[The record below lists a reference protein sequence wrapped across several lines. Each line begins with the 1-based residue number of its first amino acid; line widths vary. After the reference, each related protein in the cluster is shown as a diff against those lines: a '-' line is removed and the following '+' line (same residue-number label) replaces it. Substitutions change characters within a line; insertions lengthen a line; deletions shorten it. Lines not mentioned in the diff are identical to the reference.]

1 MDGRLTLEMG
11 EGKEKIK
18 MEIRKG
24 FGNEK
29 DKLICHL
36 CVEIFQL

>member
-1 MDGRLTLEMG
+1 MG

-24 FGNEK
+24 FENEK
-29 DKLICHL
+29 DKVICHL
-36 CVEIFQL
+36 CVEISEL